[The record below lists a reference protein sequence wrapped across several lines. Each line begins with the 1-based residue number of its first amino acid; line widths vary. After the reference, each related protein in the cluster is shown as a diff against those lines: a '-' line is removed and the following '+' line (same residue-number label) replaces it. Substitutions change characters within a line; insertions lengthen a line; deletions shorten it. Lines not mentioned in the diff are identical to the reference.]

1 MFNTPKGLPIND
13 FFFLFFI
20 DDEVHSVDD
29 LVGNE
34 SFTITAILT
43 GGKGDI
49 AWQHT
54 QLFRQS
60 TNDGDEYPFEINI
73 ELQTDEE

>member
-1 MFNTPKGLPIND
+1 MCL
-13 FFFLFFI
+13 
-20 DDEVHSVDD
+20 DDVVHSVDD

-60 TNDGDEYPFEINI
+60 TNGYEFPFELNI
-73 ELQTDEE
+73 ELQSDEE

>member
-1 MFNTPKGLPIND
+1 M
-13 FFFLFFI
+13 
-20 DDEVHSVDD
+20 
-29 LVGNE
+29 GNE

-43 GGKGDI
+43 GGKGNT

-60 TNDGDEYPFEINI
+60 TKGDEYPFEINV
-73 ELQTDEE
+73 ELQNDEE